1 MPQAIG
7 DQSYL
12 RRQRVD
18 GIDDKIYF
26 ATLQQSGNIFL
37 FDKTVLCRQ
46 LQIGVYIEKPFFQ
59 YLDFGFS
66 QCTVQSDQLSV
77 QIALG
82 HGVSV
87 DNRQNSYTGS
97 HDHFGGISPYTTHP
111 HDKDVGILQS
121 LYRFIAKQQPGT

>member
-26 ATLQQSGNIFL
+26 AALQQSGNIFL

-66 QCTVQSDQLSV
+66 
-77 QIALG
+77 
-82 HGVSV
+82 
-87 DNRQNSYTGS
+87 
-97 HDHFGGISPYTTHP
+97 
-111 HDKDVGILQS
+111 
-121 LYRFIAKQQPGT
+121 